1 MDQKLTPQQMV
12 IWTAN
17 ARPREQLFMLRLMDT
32 YGTKKFTATID
43 EISKLT
49 NTSTGTTIRS
59 LNGLRDLGW
68 LDSQRMYK
76 KSGRN
81 LPVVSSCE
89 YIVTIDEKK
98 GETEPE

>member
-1 MDQKLTPQQMV
+1 MEQKLTPQQMV

-17 ARPREQLFMLRLMDT
+17 AKPREQVFMLRLMDA
-32 YGTKKFTATID
+32 YGTKNFTATID

-81 LPVVSSCE
+81 LPVVSNCE
-89 YIVTIDEKK
+89 YIVTIGEKE
-98 GETEPE
+98 GADST